1 MGPHHLRKKLPPSP
15 LHSTRLHPRDI
26 APNTLP
32 LRFPTLATGVD
43 VITIGE
49 ERLGER
55 IWIGGSVHG
64 VEVTRHFR
72 FFALDSPELRPSL
85 FTALRALDGS
95 RSIAELASSLSIPL
109 SDFSRLLTYL
119 ESEALIDFHSARV
132 QATVKRTKETRREIE
147 RIHLPRGTS
156 FKERSERT
164 IAIISQEGAHTSAT
178 SDKDAIS
185 PIAISIAALLFG
197 SGFTRIRF
205 LRPEDS
211 QYEANAPSEQI
222 SDRDLGLSIFNGRD
236 IGMAKIDLLEELAHR
251 SAILPREET
260 SPLLSEDFNAN
271 LTISIGYPRPDH
283 HQRWLSE
290 DRTFFIVPGYAQG
303 EVRIGPI
310 VIPGRTPCLRC
321 YELNQIENDFFREQT
336 RQLRFLKPVIDP
348 PTIATH
354 LIAALAAHYA
364 TTWLDAHRDD
374 DENTQG
380 SSDDSLPSQAA
391 HLLLGHQLVHDL
403 HARDHNQDQLIDDEQ
418 ARSPVRVERWHNHP
432 ECGCLWLP
440 NFDGGINRASTR
452 GHVHRQCRE

>member
-32 LRFPTLATGVD
+32 LRFPTLATGVE
-43 VITIGE
+43 VIAIGE

-205 LRPEDS
+205 LGTEDS

-222 SDRDLGLSIFNGRD
+222 SDRDLGLS
-236 IGMAKIDLLEELAHR
+236 
-251 SAILPREET
+251 
-260 SPLLSEDFNAN
+260 
-271 LTISIGYPRPDH
+271 
-283 HQRWLSE
+283 
-290 DRTFFIVPGYAQG
+290 
-303 EVRIGPI
+303 
-310 VIPGRTPCLRC
+310 
-321 YELNQIENDFFREQT
+321 
-336 RQLRFLKPVIDP
+336 
-348 PTIATH
+348 
-354 LIAALAAHYA
+354 
-364 TTWLDAHRDD
+364 
-374 DENTQG
+374 
-380 SSDDSLPSQAA
+380 
-391 HLLLGHQLVHDL
+391 
-403 HARDHNQDQLIDDEQ
+403 
-418 ARSPVRVERWHNHP
+418 
-432 ECGCLWLP
+432 
-440 NFDGGINRASTR
+440 
-452 GHVHRQCRE
+452 

>member
-15 LHSTRLHPRDI
+15 LQSTRLLPRDLTP
-26 APNTLP
+26 ATLP
-32 LRFPTLATGVD
+32 LRFPTLATGVE

-55 IWIGGSVHG
+55 IWIGGNVHG
-64 VEVTRHFR
+64 VEVTRHLR

-119 ESEALIDFHSARV
+119 ESEALIDFHSARL

-147 RIHLPRGTS
+147 RIHLPRGSS
-156 FKERSERT
+156 FKVRSEQT
-164 IAIISQEGAHTSAT
+164 IAIISQEGSHTSAT
-178 SDKDAIS
+178 SDKDALS

-197 SGFTRIRF
+197 SGFSRIRF
-205 LRPEDS
+205 LRPENS
-211 QYEANAPSEQI
+211 QHEANAPSEQI

-236 IGMAKIDLLEELAHR
+236 IGMAKIDLLEELANR

-260 SPLLSEDFNAN
+260 SPLFSEDFNAN

-354 LIAALAAHYA
+354 LIAAIAAHYA
-364 TTWLDAHRDD
+364 TTWLDAQPDD

-380 SSDDSLPSQAA
+380 SSHDSLPSQAR
-391 HLLLGHQLVHDL
+391 HLLLGHQLVHEL
-403 HARDHNQDQLIDDEQ
+403 HARDHNRDQPIDDRQ
-418 ARSPVRVERWHNHP
+418 ARSPVRIERWHNHP

-440 NFDGGINRASTR
+440 NFDARINRASTR
-452 GHVHRQCRE
+452 GHVHR